1 MKKIEFFSLLPAQ
14 EKEREKALGE
24 RIVVSWH
31 VSWQL
36 RSEGD
41 QLEAWIWMTSILPRV
56 REGGSEQ
63 MVGVSEDMATS
74 QVSFPTEIEYE
85 AKSMNRCRG
94 RSRFST
100 S

>member
-1 MKKIEFFSLLPAQ
+1 
-14 EKEREKALGE
+14 
-24 RIVVSWH
+24 
-31 VSWQL
+31 
-36 RSEGD
+36 
-41 QLEAWIWMTSILPRV
+41 MTSILPRV

-100 S
+100 SWRSLQALRPPKSCFPSNFGSREG